1 MSNLDQRNGNPHTNE
16 TRNQFNKKVDKLGY
30 LGQTKRNE
38 WEGKRRNRSI

>member
-16 TRNQFNKKVDKLGY
+16 TRNQLNKKIDRLVY